1 MQDPTTCPNCGT
13 ARAGDARFCANCG
26 LDFNVPAAESTPAAP
41 SSPAPTPTSPAAA
54 PPTQAQHTITVQTDG
69 LVQSAVKM
77 VGGILGCGCLVFV
90 VGIVVLFLLIW
101 LATG

>member
-26 LDFNVPAAESTPAAP
+26 LDFNAPAAVPTSTPPPAAP
-41 SSPAPTPTSPAAA
+41 APAPA
-54 PPTQAQHTITVQTDG
+54 PPAQNTTITVQTEG
-69 LVQSAVKM
+69 LVQTAMKM

-90 VGIVVLFLLIW
+90 IGIVVLFLLIW